1 MTMLGVCPASCR
13 DEARGGA
20 AQQSA
25 EQGEAGSMAKL
36 NPRRCFPGLAQ
47 ERRTPLGLSL
57 LLQGRLW
64 MKIRPVAIVAMP
76 QRKHSASRTS
86 LRASKTSG
94 LRLPLTREPPR
105 RRRIE
110 RRSYH

>member
-1 MTMLGVCPASCR
+1 M
-13 DEARGGA
+13 ARGGA

-47 ERRTPLGLSL
+47 ERRIPLGLSL

-86 LRASKTSG
+86 LRASKDLEAAFTTD
-94 LRLPLTREPPR
+94 TRAAATPP
-105 RRRIE
+105 
-110 RRSYH
+110 H

>member
-1 MTMLGVCPASCR
+1 MLGVSSASCR

-47 ERRTPLGLSL
+47 ERRIPLGLSL
-57 LLQGRLW
+57 LLQGSLW
-64 MKIRPVAIVAMP
+64 MKIRPVA
-76 QRKHSASRTS
+76 RSLRCHSASTALRARR
-86 LRASKTSG
+86 RASKDLG
-94 LRLPLTREPPR
+94 AALTTDTRAAATPQ
-105 RRRIE
+105 
-110 RRSYH
+110 H

>member
-1 MTMLGVCPASCR
+1 MLGVCSASCR
-13 DEARGGA
+13 GEARGWA

-47 ERRTPLGLSL
+47 ERRIPLGLSL

-64 MKIRPVAIVAMP
+64 MKIRPVA
-76 QRKHSASRTS
+76 RSLRCHSASRTL
-86 LRASKTSG
+86 LRASKTLG
-94 LRLPLTREPPR
+94 LPLPLTREPLR
-105 RRRIE
+105 RRSIE

>member
-47 ERRTPLGLSL
+47 ERRIPLGLSL

-64 MKIRPVAIVAMP
+64 MKIRPVARSLRCHSA
-76 QRKHSASRTS
+76 SASRTS
-86 LRASKTSG
+86 LRASKDLEAAFTTD
-94 LRLPLTREPPR
+94 TRAAATPP
-105 RRRIE
+105 
-110 RRSYH
+110 H

>member
-1 MTMLGVCPASCR
+1 MLGVCSASCR
-13 DEARGGA
+13 GDGARWG
-20 AQQSA
+20 SPA
-25 EQGEAGSMAKL
+25 ERRGEAGSMAKL

-47 ERRTPLGLSL
+47 ERRIPLGLSL

-86 LRASKTSG
+86 LRASKDLEAAFTTD
-94 LRLPLTREPPR
+94 TRAAATPP
-105 RRRIE
+105 
-110 RRSYH
+110 H